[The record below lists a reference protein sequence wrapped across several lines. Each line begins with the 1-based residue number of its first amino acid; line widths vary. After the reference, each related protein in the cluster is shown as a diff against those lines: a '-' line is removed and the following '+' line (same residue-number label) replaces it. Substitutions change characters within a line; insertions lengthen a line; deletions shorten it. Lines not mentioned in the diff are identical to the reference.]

1 MNILSTYTLVMFLL
15 LNLIKV
21 LHKQACLG
29 ANKKDIKD
37 YVCLSKKVKK
47 NTFVSKKQLLT
58 HEVLIIFV
66 IKDIFQET
74 FSQGDP

>member
-21 LHKQACLG
+21 LHKQACLE

-37 YVCLSKKVKK
+37 YVCLSKKVRKK
-47 NTFVSKKQLLT
+47 YLCIKKATTYL
-58 HEVLIIFV
+58 
-66 IKDIFQET
+66 
-74 FSQGDP
+74 